1 MARLQSLGL
10 LLAMGLASCTV
21 SPPPLGSHLPGAFNE
36 ASDAFDRRVQQR
48 FAIGSDERELRGALA
63 NERFTITRDPMYP
76 FAFSARFTANEWV
89 CRADWYIRWSV
100 FAGNIATISG
110 RYSEICL

>member
-1 MARLQSLGL
+1 M
-10 LLAMGLASCTV
+10 AMGLAACTV